1 MKREFKL
8 VNNSDLKSREKVIQD
23 REVFLNDD
31 PIFDPRTRPSL
42 DAAINMIIG
51 EQGGFRIPVAAVPLA
66 HHTSIPE
73 QNLFRCLF
81 GRDALLISD
90 LLRNRCPELR
100 LNVIS
105 ALASVQGV
113 KMDSLS
119 EEEPGRIAHEVR
131 SADDLRGQEL
141 VATAK
146 WKFPYYGAV
155 DATLIWLRI
164 LGELASEDEA
174 KLDLEIAGT
183 PLWRHAISATSWIL
197 KRLETPSG
205 LIESNRMNPAGIT
218 NQVWKDSGDSYMH
231 SDGTLASGDSTASIE
246 TVGECYDALIAACAI
261 QRLRPSELWPASVAL
276 LKAKAENLRKLLIDL
291 MWLGDRF
298 ALGTERDVMGEQRP
312 LDSQASNQGRL
323 LDSHI
328 LIGEEFK
335 IYRDAIVTA
344 VSGRALLGETG
355 LRTLS
360 AEHVSY
366 RPGGYHTG
374 SAWPMDGVFVAR
386 GLARHGY
393 LAEAKSLAARTKQ
406 SIESF
411 GGYPEFFRGDGP
423 EHGLIT
429 TRVIDVMSENGD
441 TKDRSNRICQPPQ
454 IIQGWTVGAY
464 AWLTEFTS

>member
-1 MKREFKL
+1 M
-8 VNNSDLKSREKVIQD
+8 VNKSDLKVGEIIIQEREIFSK
-23 REVFLNDD
+23 DD
-31 PIFDPRTRPSL
+31 PIFDPRKRPTL
-42 DAAINMIIG
+42 DVAIGMIIR
-51 EQGGFRIPVAAVPLA
+51 EQENFDIPVAAVALA
-66 HHTSIPE
+66 HHTNIPE

-81 GRDALLISD
+81 GRDALLIAD
-90 LLRNRCPELR
+90 LLRDRRPELR

-105 ALASVQGV
+105 ALARVQGV
-113 KMDSLS
+113 KFDPLS

-131 SADDLRGQEL
+131 STDDVRGQEL
-141 VATAK
+141 VTAAH

-164 LGELASEDEA
+164 LRDIAFEDQ
-174 KLDLEIAGT
+174 KNLDIEIAEK
-183 PLWRHAISATSWIL
+183 PLWEHAVNATAWVL
-197 KRLETPSG
+197 KRLQTPSG
-205 LIESNRMNPAGIT
+205 LIESHRLNPDGIT

-231 SDGTLASGDSTASIE
+231 RDGKLARGDSTASIE
-246 TVGECYDALIAACAI
+246 TVAECYDALLAARDI
-261 QRLRPSELWPASVAL
+261 QKLRPSSLWPIDDEL
-276 LKAKAENLRKLLIDL
+276 LKSRAEKLQKTLIEL

-298 ALGTERDVMGEQRP
+298 ALGTERDLAGNQQP

-328 LIGEEFK
+328 LIGDEFEC
-335 IYRDAIVTA
+335 YRSAIVEALTG
-344 VSGRALLGETG
+344 SDLLGETG

-360 AEHVSY
+360 ASHVSY

-374 SAWPMDGVFVAR
+374 SAWPMDGVFAAR
-386 GLARHGY
+386 GLVRHGY
-393 LAEAKSLAARTKQ
+393 RAEANLLAFRTQ
-406 SIESF
+406 SSIEAF

-423 EHGLIT
+423 EYGLIST
-429 TRVIDVMSENGD
+429 QVVDVASDRGD

>member
-1 MKREFKL
+1 ML
-8 VNNSDLKSREKVIQD
+8 NNSDIKSGEKVVQD
-23 REVFLNDD
+23 REVFSVDD
-31 PIFDPRTRPSL
+31 PIFDPLTRPAL
-42 DAAINMIIG
+42 DTAINMIIG
-51 EQGGFRIPVAAVPLA
+51 EQGGFHIPVAAVPLA
-66 HHTSIPE
+66 HHTDIPE

-90 LLRNRCPELR
+90 LLRNRRPELR

-113 KMDSLS
+113 KIDPLS

-131 SADDLRGQEL
+131 SADDIRGQEL

-164 LGELASEDEA
+164 LADIASRDEA
-174 KLDLEIAGT
+174 KLDLEIAGI
-183 PLWRHAISATSWIL
+183 PLWRHAVSATSWIL

-205 LIESNRMNPAGIT
+205 LIESSRLNPAGIT

-231 SDGTLASGDSTASIE
+231 SDGTLARGDSTASIE
-246 TVGECYDALIAACAI
+246 TVGECYDALLSACAI
-261 QRLRPSELWPASVAL
+261 QRLRPSELWPASESVL
-276 LKAKAENLRKLLIDL
+276 RAKAENLRKLLIDL

-298 ALGTERDVMGEQRP
+298 ALGTERAATGQQRP

-323 LDSHI
+323 LDSQI
-328 LIGEEFK
+328 LVGEEFNT
-335 IYRDAIVTA
+335 YRSAIVAA
-344 VSGRALLGETG
+344 VSGSALLGETG

-360 AEHVSY
+360 AEHISY

-393 LAEAKSLAARTKQ
+393 LTEAKLLGARIKQ
-406 SIESF
+406 AIESF

-429 TRVIDVMSENGD
+429 TRVVDVVSEDGD
-441 TKDRSNRICQPPQ
+441 TQDHSNRICQPPQ